1 MFTDTIMER
10 EAREAPTRIQQQ
22 LSSNKDI
29 AVKLGEKL
37 RALNPNFV
45 FMVGRGSSDH
55 AGVFGKYL
63 IEVETGTPVV
73 AAAPSVKSVYGS
85 QVDLAGSAVIVIS
98 QSGSSPDI
106 LSQAEMA
113 KEQGALCIAL
123 VNVEDSPLAQLADVV
138 LPLNVGEEKAV
149 AATKSYLATLS
160 ALLQLVAH
168 WKNDQAL
175 IAQVEEL
182 PNALSQT
189 VSEAVQLPAD
199 YFSGIEHLV
208 VMGRG
213 FGYALS
219 REVALKLKE
228 VCGIQAESF
237 SSAEFLHG
245 PVTLVEGGLKI
256 ISLDI
261 SDESEPSHQAQVNE
275 VVSRGANLIR
285 LKQVNDNLPNRIA
298 PLTLLQRF
306 YIDIANVAVSRGVDP
321 DAPAGLN
328 KVTKTL

>member
-10 EAREAPTRIQQQ
+10 EARDAPARIQQQ
-22 LSSNKDI
+22 LLSNKSI
-29 AVKLGEKL
+29 TVALGEKL
-37 RALNPNFV
+37 RTLNPKFI

-85 QVDLAGSAVIVIS
+85 QVDLTGSAVIIIS

-106 LSQAEMA
+106 LSQAQLA

-168 WKNDQAL
+168 WKNDKAL
-175 IAQVEEL
+175 IEQVDQL
-182 PNALSQT
+182 PIVLEQT
-189 VSEAVQLPAD
+189 VTETVQLPAD
-199 YFSGIEHLV
+199 YFLGVEHLV

-261 SDESEPSHQAQVNE
+261 ADESAPSHQAQIDE
-275 VVSRGANLIR
+275 VVCRGANVIR
-285 LKQVNDNLPNRIA
+285 LKQVNNDIPNRIA

-306 YIDIANVAVSRGVDP
+306 YIDIASVAVSRGVDP

>member
-1 MFTDTIMER
+1 MLTNTIMER
-10 EAREAPTRIQQQ
+10 EAREAPARIKEQ
-22 LSSNKDI
+22 LEKNQPVAI
-29 AVKLGEKL
+29 ELGKKL
-37 RALNPNFV
+37 RELSPKFV

-73 AAAPSVKSVYGS
+73 AAAPSVKSVFGS
-85 QVDLAGSAVIVIS
+85 EVNLKDSAVIVIS
-98 QSGSSPDI
+98 QSGRSPDI
-106 LSQAEMA
+106 LSQAELA
-113 KEQGALCIAL
+113 KQQGALCIAL
-123 VNVEDSPLAQLADVV
+123 VNDETSPLAEMADVV
-138 LPLNVGEEKAV
+138 VPLNVGKETAV

-160 ALLQLVAH
+160 AFLQLVAN
-168 WKNDQAL
+168 WKNDPKLL
-175 IAQVEEL
+175 IAVE
-182 PNALSQT
+182 
-189 VSEAVQLPAD
+189 QLPAVLEQTVNEPVQLTPE
-199 YFSGIEHLV
+199 SLEQVAHCV

-245 PVTLVEGGLKI
+245 PVTLVEGGLSI

-261 SDESEPSHQAQVNE
+261 QDESQESHDVQVNE
-275 VVSRGANLIR
+275 VKSRGATVSHIAQTDATIY
-285 LKQVNDNLPNRIA
+285 KRIA

-306 YIDIANVAVSRGVDP
+306 YIDVANVAVSRGVDP

>member
-1 MFTDTIMER
+1 MER
-10 EAREAPTRIQQQ
+10 EAREAPARIQQQ
-22 LSSNKDI
+22 LANNTETAKL
-29 AVKLGEKL
+29 LGEKL
-37 RALNPNFV
+37 RELQPKFV

-73 AAAPSVKSVYGS
+73 AAAPSVKSVYDS
-85 QVDLAGSAVIVIS
+85 EVNLKGSAVIVIS
-98 QSGSSPDI
+98 QSGRSPDI
-106 LSQAEMA
+106 LTQAEIA
-113 KEQGALCIAL
+113 KKQGALCIAL
-123 VNVEDSPLAQLADVV
+123 VNVEDSPLAQMADVV

-160 ALLQLVAH
+160 ALLQLVAY
-168 WKNDQAL
+168 WKGEDAL
-175 IAQVEEL
+175 IEQV
-182 PNALSQT
+182 N
-189 VSEAVQLPAD
+189 QLPAILEKTVAEPAQLLPEA
-199 YFSGIEHLV
+199 IEGVKHLV

-245 PVTLVEGGLKI
+245 PVTLVEGGLNI

-261 SDESEPSHQAQVNE
+261 LDNSHQSHQHQVDD
-275 VVSRGANLIR
+275 VIARGATITRIAQTRDDIADR
-285 LKQVNDNLPNRIA
+285 LA

-306 YIDIANVAVSRGVDP
+306 YIDVAHVAVSRGVDP

>member
-1 MFTDTIMER
+1 MLTNTIMER

-22 LSSNKDI
+22 LQQNQ
-29 AVKLGEKL
+29 ATAAALGEKL
-37 RALNPNFV
+37 RQLNPSFI

-73 AAAPSVKSVYGS
+73 AAAPSVKSVYNS
-85 QVDLAGSAVIVIS
+85 TVNLTNAAVIVIS
-98 QSGSSPDI
+98 QSGRSPDI
-106 LSQAEMA
+106 LSQAELA

-123 VNVEDSPLAQLADVV
+123 VNDESSPLAEMADVV
-138 LPLNVGEEKAV
+138 MPLNVGEEKAV

-160 ALLQLVAH
+160 AFLQLVAH

-175 IAQVEEL
+175 IDAVDTL
-182 PNALSQT
+182 PEVLAQT
-189 VSEAVQLPAD
+189 VSEAVQLTPETLA
-199 YFSGIEHLV
+199 EVKHLV

-213 FGYALS
+213 YGYALS

-245 PVTLVEGGLKI
+245 PVTLVEGGLDI

-261 SDESEPSHQAQVNE
+261 NDESKASHDEQVNE
-275 VVSRGANLIR
+275 VKRRGARVTHIAQTDDAIAKR
-285 LKQVNDNLPNRIA
+285 VA

-306 YIDIANVAVSRGVDP
+306 YIDVAQVAVSLGVDP

>member
-1 MFTDTIMER
+1 MLTNTIMER
-10 EAREAPTRIQQQ
+10 EAREAPARIQQQ
-22 LSSNKDI
+22 IEKNK
-29 AVKLGEKL
+29 AVVTQLGQTL
-37 RALNPNFV
+37 RDLAPKFV

-85 QVDLAGSAVIVIS
+85 QVNLKGSAVIVIS
-98 QSGSSPDI
+98 QSGRSPDI
-106 LSQAEMA
+106 LSQAELA
-113 KEQGALCIAL
+113 KAQGALCIAL
-123 VNVEDSPLAQLADVV
+123 VNDETSPLAEMADVV
-138 LPLNVGEEKAV
+138 VPLNVGEEKAV

-160 ALLQLVAH
+160 AFLQVVAH
-168 WKNDQAL
+168 WKNDPEL
-175 IAQVEEL
+175 IAAVEQLPQVL
-182 PNALSQT
+182 AKT
-189 VSEAVQLPAD
+189 VDEPVQLKPEALTNVD
-199 YFSGIEHLV
+199 HLV

-245 PVTLVEGGLKI
+245 PVTLVEGGLDI

-261 SDESEPSHQAQVNE
+261 KDESQASHDEQVNE
-275 VVSRGANLIR
+275 VKRRGATVSHIA
-285 LKQVNDNLPNRIA
+285 QTSVDIPDRIA

-306 YIDIANVAVSRGVDP
+306 YIDVANVAVARGVDP